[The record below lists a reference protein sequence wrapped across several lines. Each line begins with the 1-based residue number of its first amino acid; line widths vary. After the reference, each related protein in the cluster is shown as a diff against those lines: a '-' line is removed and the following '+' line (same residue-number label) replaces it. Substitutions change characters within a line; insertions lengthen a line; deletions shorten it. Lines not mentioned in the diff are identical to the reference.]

1 MKAFPSLILFSFGFL
16 ASKIPSFKVNKALYL
31 GIYAFFSL
39 RSKDEKEK
47 FRIKKIEKERI

>member
-16 ASKIPSFKVNKALYL
+16 ASKIPPFKVNKALYL

-47 FRIKKIEKERI
+47 FRIKKIEKGRI